1 MALIIDSNTYDIK
14 GKIINKIINNKV
26 LKIYI

>member
-14 GKIINKIINNKV
+14 GKIINKIIIIRN
-26 LKIYI
+26 